1 MRLRT
6 RLPKPTTPIDN
17 TIRTS
22 RTIATVAIIIAD
34 INLTSLLQTDLT
46 ITDPVATAI
55 TAIIV
60 QIPEIYALFAKSQIA
75 VPRSI
80 RRRNKKQKRHN
91 LGLRT
96 SVDLLT
102 RPVDPVTSKNALLAP
117 IYSMWPESKVKMII

>member
-96 SVDLLT
+96 SVDLLI
-102 RPVDPVTSKNALLAP
+102 RPVDPVTLRNDFLVL
-117 IYSMWPESKVKMII
+117 IYSM